1 MVLLKVCQT
10 CQKWNYHYLLAV
22 MSLSKMHLYSEWG
35 HLLRKICS
43 SHSFFE
49 NAEFF
54 NLDLFWQGK
63 INIAYRFIQLIHVA
77 INRSLGKSR
86 YYLSLFFWQIFCDI
100 TYTVTSCTENEAQR
114 YGRFLAAMLEI
125 VNRWHSAKEIF
136 EEVNIVGISLFAVLA
151 NIAALY
157 LLFRKLTNI
166 PMFRWLD

>member
-63 INIAYRFIQLIHVA
+63 IDITYRFIQLIHVA
-77 INRSLGKSR
+77 INSSLGKSR

-136 EEVNIVGISLFAVLA
+136 EEVNIIRIFWFAVLD
-151 NIAALY
+151 IAALY
-157 LLFRKLTNI
+157 ILFRKFTNI
-166 PMFRWLD
+166 PMFRWLN